1 MKIQKTP
8 YEKYKGYI
16 LNINIEDNTIILIT
30 IMNIKKKFENK
41 YLNKNKGIKEQKFK

>member
-16 LNINIEDNTIILIT
+16 LNINIEDSTIILIT
-30 IMNIKKKFENK
+30 IMNIKKNLKTN
-41 YLNKNKGIKEQKFK
+41 I

>member
-1 MKIQKTP
+1 MKILKTP

-30 IMNIKKKFENK
+30 IMNIKKNLKTN
-41 YLNKNKGIKEQKFK
+41 I